1 MPAILLRAS
10 TVSISSVITSMERRG
25 KTSFQMRKKMRKTTA
40 LRCLHILF
48 WQSTMWHD
56 ILVFLFYLHW
66 NWWGQRSKKRKYS
79 VQVWANT
86 RKHRGFVKMR
96 TYFLDLLKFQF
107 PEHPVAL
114 QNLRVLCSKCFV
126 SAHSFTPWVTGFCFI
141 ATSQFSLFPPLSQ
154 SLRGDVL
161 YTCNLEIIYVFHHS
175 YVT

>member
-25 KTSFQMRKKMRKTTA
+25 KNIFSDEERWGKP
-40 LRCLHILF
+40 LRSLSSHSI

-66 NWWGQRSKKRKYS
+66 NWWGQRSKKKI
-79 VQVWANT
+79 QCPVWANT
-86 RKHRGFVKMR
+86 RKHRGFVK
-96 TYFLDLLKFQF
+96 TEHTSGPLKFQF
-107 PEHPVAL
+107 PWAPSCSSEPKSTL
-114 QNLRVLCSKCFV
+114 QMFCV
-126 SAHSFTPWVTGFCFI
+126 SAFI
-141 ATSQFSLFPPLSQ
+141 YTMSYRFALLLQVNFHYFHLSAQ